1 MKNAIPKMRQLKEV
15 TIKKAIVAVLV
26 VVLLTSGLLVS
37 CGGIKVEGSGNLINE
52 TFEFSDFTEVKV
64 ENGFEVEVSQ
74 SSAFSVEITVD
85 DNVLEHIEVSKS
97 GNTLRI
103 KPKSNRL
110 FRSVTMR
117 ATITMPDLYK
127 IELSGGSE
135 ADIASFN
142 SSHDLSVRL
151 SGGSHMNSLISP
163 SDITVGDADFNLSG
177 GSHVTL
183 SGITVGDAGFNLSGG
198 SHVTLSGLAA
208 NLDVK
213 GSGGSHFNLE
223 DFSVSNA
230 DVSLNGG
237 SHAIVNVDGTL
248 NVDLSGSSEVIYI
261 GQPTMGDIDVSWDS
275 TISSK

>member
-1 MKNAIPKMRQLKEV
+1 M
-15 TIKKAIVAVLV
+15 KKAKITVAALM
-26 VVLLTSGLLVS
+26 VVLLTSGSLIG
-37 CGGIKVEGSGNLINE
+37 CGGVKVEGSGNLINE

-64 ENGFEVEVSQ
+64 ENGFQVEVTQ
-74 SSAFSVEITVD
+74 SSTFRVEITVD

-135 ADIASFN
+135 ADIAGFN
-142 SSHDLSVRL
+142 SSHELSVSL
-151 SGGSHMNSLISP
+151 SGGSHMNSLRSP
-163 SDITVGDADFNLSG
+163 SDITAGDADFNLSG

-198 SHVTLSGLAA
+198 SHVTLSGSAD

-230 DVSLNGG
+230 DVNLSGG
-237 SHAIVNVDGTL
+237 SHATVNVDGTL
-248 NVDLSGSSEVIYI
+248 DVNLSGGSHVTYI
-261 GQPTMGDIDVSWDS
+261 DNPTLGDIDVSWDS